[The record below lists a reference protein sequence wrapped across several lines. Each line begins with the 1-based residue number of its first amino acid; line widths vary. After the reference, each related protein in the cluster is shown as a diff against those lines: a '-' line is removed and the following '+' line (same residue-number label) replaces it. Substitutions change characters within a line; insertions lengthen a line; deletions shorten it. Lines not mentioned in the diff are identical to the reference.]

1 MKEIYQ
7 TTTRIKRLNIIR
19 TLGRILE
26 FTNFYQNA
34 LHLTKIHQNRV
45 RARGLLQC
53 FLVALIFHEKGDCIV
68 LLVPFA
74 SCATF
79 TFVSF
84 VSLYK
89 SFVDLDRLEVAPFTS
104 FLQILRTPEL

>member
-1 MKEIYQ
+1 M
-7 TTTRIKRLNIIR
+7 
-19 TLGRILE
+19 LGRIIE
-26 FTNFYQNA
+26 FTNFYQNGV
-34 LHLTKIHQNRV
+34 HLTKIHQNRV

-84 VSLYK
+84 VSSYK
-89 SFVDLDRLEVAPFTS
+89 SFVNLDSLEVTPFTS